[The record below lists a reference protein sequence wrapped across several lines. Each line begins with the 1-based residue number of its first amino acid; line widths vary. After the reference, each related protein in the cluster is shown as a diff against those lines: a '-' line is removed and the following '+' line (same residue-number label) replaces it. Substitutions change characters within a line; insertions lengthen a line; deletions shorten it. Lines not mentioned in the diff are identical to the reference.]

1 MSPGTNAAWREG
13 RAIVSLVVW
22 LFAASCF
29 IGCAP
34 SADQPPTLA
43 TDLPAAGHTAA
54 RRCEEPELLELWRAR
69 DSNIPT
75 DFAVGPGDVIT
86 VSVSEVE
93 ELQRQQVRVAPD
105 GTIALPLIGIMEVS
119 GMSEN
124 GLRTALT
131 ERLAPYLKVPR
142 VELFVEHYQARDVA
156 VMGAVQKP
164 GLYDL
169 RHSSE
174 SIMDVIG
181 QAGGMTP
188 DAAQKVIFVPPKV
201 GSGVSNAAATN
212 LSGDASGGPPLELA
226 ANDPG
231 APGVGLRSRD
241 ASQTTTSAYLEIPS
255 RTPPPQLARDD
266 FKGRAWIEL
275 DLEKPGTHAC
285 LDFPIRPGD
294 AVMVP
299 IAGQVMVQGWV
310 RGPGAYRITP
320 GMTLLGAV
328 SAAGGA
334 TFSWT
339 AALMRTDSDGK
350 ETFTEFSL
358 TKLQNGEGRDVA
370 VQSGDVVVV
379 ERSAVGAVPY
389 TLFSLFE
396 RFGTGVG
403 LGIPF

>member
-1 MSPGTNAAWREG
+1 MSPIENAARHELH
-13 RAIVSLVVW
+13 RIVTLTVFLLMVT
-22 LFAASCF
+22 C
-29 IGCAP
+29 IGGCSP
-34 SADQPPTLA
+34 SANDSSISA
-43 TDLPAAGHTAA
+43 TDSPAAGHIAA
-54 RRCEEPELLELWRAR
+54 KSCNEPELLDLWRER

-124 GLRTALT
+124 GLRSALIQ
-131 ERLAPYLKVPR
+131 RLADYVKFPR
-142 VELFVEHYQARDVA
+142 VELFVERYQARDVA

-169 RHSSE
+169 RNSSQ

-181 QAGGMTP
+181 QAGGMTS

-201 GSGVSNAAATN
+201 GSEVSTGAPTS
-212 LSGDASGGPPLELA
+212 LPRDASSGQPVDLA
-226 ANDPG
+226 ANY
-231 APGVGLRSRD
+231 PGVDLRNHESP
-241 ASQTTTSAYLEIPS
+241 QTTKSTYLEIPS
-255 RTPPPQLARDD
+255 QAHSPPISRDD

-275 DLEKPGTHAC
+275 DLAKPGNAAC
-285 LDFPIRPGD
+285 LDLPTRPGD

-310 RGPGAYRITP
+310 QTPGAYHITP

-339 AALMRTDSDGK
+339 AALLRTDSDGRR
-350 ETFTEFSL
+350 TFTEFSL
-358 TKLQNGEGRDVA
+358 TKLQKGEMRDVP

-379 ERSAVGAVPY
+379 ERSAIGAVPY
-389 TLFSLFE
+389 TLFELFE
-396 RFGTGVG
+396 HFGTGVG
-403 LGIPF
+403 MGIPF